1 MVTESS
7 GKRRGLW
14 YLLAR
19 LSGRIDR
26 HGNIKPREKGDTFK
40 TIVGF
45 MIALVTI
52 LGAVVAW
59 RSALAGTIAGNTEDS
74 GLLASLNL
82 QEATTTGSIQA
93 SQHRAAHLEYFR
105 YLQLALKEIDQANA
119 EIEQRTDITPE
130 EAQALLRPIIEN
142 ADLAITSR
150 SFFDVRYLD
159 ENDNYDAERE
169 RAESLAEVAQ
179 EKDIDPDPQFRDA
192 DRYRALSV
200 ALIATL
206 VVLAISLWLFALA
219 ETLEHPVKYVMALGG
234 LVFIILGG
242 IDAWAIEAGAS
253 LPDLYRTSELI
264 AIITSAVL
272 VIATTALIVFTLVR
286 RGSRR
291 GAYAPQG
298 APGYDMHSQPAPDGE
313 GESKTESRFKEVVT
327 MFIAT
332 ITLFAAVVGWLQ
344 ADAGAK
350 GDEGIRD
357 AQRFATDA
365 LGKESTGRA
374 LVDFQY
380 GSAYRT
386 WEELLVEALSAETAG
401 DDRTAE
407 RLRNVMTETLRLSEE
422 LAAPTTDDS
431 LDDVQP
437 QETPI
442 PAPQLLAAPYFDAK
456 SGSAPDVA
464 RYEADVYVTKRT
476 ELSER
481 SRLSGDL
488 NNAWENKAN
497 AYIVHLTLLAAALAL
512 FGLSLSFS
520 GLARPLFVT
529 VGTAITLVTAGS
541 VLSVYSEPVKYVSNS
556 AVEAY
561 ARGVGLNW
569 QGDAH
574 GAVAAFDEA
583 LQLAPGYANALAGRG
598 EAHLAL
604 ASPEGHIAAAKDYEE
619 AQVVGKDDAKV
630 AWNLGWIYY
639 LQGRF
644 EDSIKMSRHS
654 LELDPRQAAVRLN
667 VAIAQLAAGKIDE
680 ARAEYRD
687 AMSKVTQQVADIK
700 ASGKRVPPSLW
711 FFLDAGGRDLE
722 SLFFRLDNLE
732 LTWIEAPP
740 RDSIANAEAVQQAT
754 AEIFRDLKSLIASLE
769 NTGRAPEGEVTALI
783 ETFRFGAKSSVD
795 EEEYTFADSFPS
807 PVKEII
813 AKYNFEGMSNGQT
826 IEWKVFFNGYERPE
840 FRTKYVWD
848 KGETGEAEQVFGEE
862 YSISNVYSF
871 DPGDYIVEM
880 YIDNVFAQISSFD
893 IQPYPTS
900 P

>member
-26 HGNIKPREKGDTFK
+26 YGNIKPREKGDTFK

-59 RSALAGTIAGNTEDS
+59 RSALAGTLAGNTEDS

-105 YLQLALKEIDQANA
+105 YLQLALTEIDQANA
-119 EIEQRTDITPE
+119 EIEQRDDITPE

-150 SFFDVRYLD
+150 NFFDVRYLD

-179 EKDIDPDPQFRDA
+179 EKDVDPDPQFRDA
-192 DRYRALSV
+192 DRYRAISV
-200 ALIATL
+200 AFIATL
-206 VVLAISLWLFALA
+206 VVLAISLWLFAFA
-219 ETLEHPVKYVMALGG
+219 ETLDHPVKYVMALGG

-242 IDAWAIEAGAS
+242 IDAWAIEASAS

-264 AIITSAVL
+264 ATITSAVL

-286 RGSRR
+286 RGTSRR
-291 GAYAPQG
+291 AYAPQG
-298 APGYDMHSQPAPDGE
+298 VPAYSQPVRDSE
-313 GESKTESRFKEVVT
+313 GELKTESRFKEVVT

-332 ITLFAAVVGWLQ
+332 ITLFGAMVGWLQ

-386 WEELLVEALSAETAG
+386 WEELLVEALSAETVG
-401 DDRTAE
+401 DGRTAE

-488 NNAWENKAN
+488 NNIWENKAN

-541 VLSVYSEPVKYVSNS
+541 VLSVYSEPVKYISNS

-583 LQLAPGYANALAGRG
+583 LQTR
-598 EAHLAL
+598 
-604 ASPEGHIAAAKDYEE
+604 
-619 AQVVGKDDAKV
+619 
-630 AWNLGWIYY
+630 
-639 LQGRF
+639 
-644 EDSIKMSRHS
+644 
-654 LELDPRQAAVRLN
+654 PRLR
-667 VAIAQLAAGKIDE
+667 E
-680 ARAEYRD
+680 R
-687 AMSKVTQQVADIK
+687 
-700 ASGKRVPPSLW
+700 P
-711 FFLDAGGRDLE
+711 
-722 SLFFRLDNLE
+722 
-732 LTWIEAPP
+732 
-740 RDSIANAEAVQQAT
+740 
-754 AEIFRDLKSLIASLE
+754 
-769 NTGRAPEGEVTALI
+769 GRA
-783 ETFRFGAKSSVD
+783 R
-795 EEEYTFADSFPS
+795 
-807 PVKEII
+807 
-813 AKYNFEGMSNGQT
+813 
-826 IEWKVFFNGYERPE
+826 
-840 FRTKYVWD
+840 
-848 KGETGEAEQVFGEE
+848 
-862 YSISNVYSF
+862 
-871 DPGDYIVEM
+871 
-880 YIDNVFAQISSFD
+880 
-893 IQPYPTS
+893 
-900 P
+900 